1 MTALTDVAIAILL
14 GGGIAG
20 GMLLVLASL
29 PRWRT
34 VSLSVRIAPYV
45 RAVVPDELLPAGA
58 LPVVGTLPARARS
71 GWRRMPEL
79 LGRIL
84 GGDGTIALRL
94 SQAGQEADV
103 TAFRGRQLLA
113 ALLGLLAGAALV
125 VLLALGSRLSAP
137 VVILPFLGAVGGA
150 LAVDAHLTAR
160 ARARVQ
166 RLHDEL
172 PTTLE
177 FLALCLS
184 AGEGLFD
191 SLRRVASVGSGEL
204 TREIQRVVLAVNTG
218 EPLAQALTALS
229 SRLESPAVAR
239 AIDQIVAALERGAP
253 LAGVLQAQAHDAR
266 EDAKRVLI
274 EQAGRKEIAMMLP
287 LVFLILPLSVLFA
300 VFPGLFLLQVGLR

>member
-1 MTALTDVAIAILL
+1 MTALTDVAIAVLL
-14 GGGIAG
+14 GGGISG

-34 VSLSVRIAPYV
+34 ASLSVRIAPYV
-45 RAVVPDELLPAGA
+45 RSVVLDELLPAGV

-184 AGEGLFD
+184 AGRASSTACD
-191 SLRRVASVGSGEL
+191 AWPPSAPASSPVRSSASCSRSTPASRWRR
-204 TREIQRVVLAVNTG
+204 R
-218 EPLAQALTALS
+218 
-229 SRLESPAVAR
+229 
-239 AIDQIVAALERGAP
+239 
-253 LAGVLQAQAHDAR
+253 
-266 EDAKRVLI
+266 
-274 EQAGRKEIAMMLP
+274 
-287 LVFLILPLSVLFA
+287 
-300 VFPGLFLLQVGLR
+300 